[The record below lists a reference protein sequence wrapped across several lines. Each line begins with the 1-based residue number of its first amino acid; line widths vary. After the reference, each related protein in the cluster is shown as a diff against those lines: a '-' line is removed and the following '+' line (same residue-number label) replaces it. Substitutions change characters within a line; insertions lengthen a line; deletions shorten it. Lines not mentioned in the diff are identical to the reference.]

1 MDGMNRSRKLCA
13 SSGMMSR
20 RKFAVQA
27 GLGVTGLAM
36 AGWRS
41 PAQEEDQSALALARN
56 QDRKI
61 ALRTAVSL
69 LGKMDF
75 GGKDLYLKGNYGS
88 PDPFPA
94 TTHEDTLGAV
104 VALLRESNCGNII
117 LVERSGMGLTRD
129 VWEKLGVTAQAKQL
143 GLRLLALEDLTPD
156 QWRKEDLPG
165 SNWKAGIEV
174 PGFLDPDTY
183 LIQVCNL
190 KTHRFGGV
198 FSASLKNSIGLTA
211 KEGKLNAGYNYM
223 KELHA
228 SSQQG
233 AMIAE
238 VNLAYQPKLIIMDA
252 MHVFVRGGPEA
263 GEIARPEVFLASSDR
278 LAIDATGVALL
289 RLQRETPEQPVS
301 LRPVYEQDQLKRA
314 VELNLGAKN
323 ASEIH
328 FLTADT
334 RSAMLA
340 SQLEA
345 ILQEVPK
352 PKK

>member
-1 MDGMNRSRKLCA
+1 
-13 SSGMMSR
+13 
-20 RKFAVQA
+20 
-27 GLGVTGLAM
+27 M

-41 PAQEEDQSALALARN
+41 PAQEEDQSELALARN
-56 QDRKI
+56 PDRKI
-61 ALRTAVSL
+61 AMRTAVSL

-75 GGKDLYLKGNYGS
+75 GGRDLYLKANYGS
-88 PDPFPA
+88 ADPFPA
-94 TTHEDTLGAV
+94 TTHEDTLDVV
-104 VALLRESNCGNII
+104 VAFLRDSNCGNLT
-117 LVERSGMGLTRD
+117 LVERSAMGLTRD

-143 GLRLLALEDLTPD
+143 DLRLLALEDLAPEL
-156 QWRKEDLPG
+156 WRKEDLPG

-174 PGFLDPDTY
+174 PAFLDHDTY

-190 KTHRFGGV
+190 KTHRFGGI

-211 KEGKLNAGYNYM
+211 KEGKLNSGYNYM

-238 VNLAYQPKLIIMDA
+238 VNLAYRPKLIIMDA

-263 GEIARPEVFLASSDR
+263 GEIAKPEVFLASSDR
-278 LAIDATGVALL
+278 LAIDAAGVALL
-289 RLQRETPEQPVS
+289 RLQRETPGQPIG
-301 LRPVYEQDQLKRA
+301 LRPVYEQDQIKRA

-323 ASEIH
+323 ASQIH

-340 SQLEA
+340 SQLEG
-345 ILQEVPK
+345 ILQEVPNS
-352 PKK
+352 PK